1 MITFMAT
8 ESQHSEN
15 GLAFKDLISNE
26 SNKIYNSHRPN
37 IPDHPYRILIFG
49 RSRSRKTSALLN
61 LINHQSDID

>member
-1 MITFMAT
+1 MVLCMAT
-8 ESQHSEN
+8 ESQHSES

-26 SNKIYNSHRPN
+26 NNRTYNSHRPN
-37 IPDHPYRILIFG
+37 IPDHPYRILLCG